1 MSRPQS
7 PSGATPPAE
16 AHHSDG
22 TPIDL
27 HLLAREVCVRYRAEF
42 PDEEERYGEAGIRW
56 CLHDNQYLL
65 AWAIQDARDET
76 VKLTDQVAWLAEI
89 LGSRGF
95 PRERLVRDLEIANE
109 VALVSEELGALAP
122 AAGRA
127 LRDAAASLRD

>member
-1 MSRPQS
+1 MSRPEP

-22 TPIDL
+22 TPIGL
-27 HLLAREVCVRYRAEF
+27 RPLAREVCVRYRAEF
-42 PDEEERYGEAGIRW
+42 PDEGERYGQAGIEW
-56 CLHDNQYLL
+56 CLHDNQYIL

-76 VKLTDQVAWLAEI
+76 VKLIEQVAWLAEI

-95 PRERLVRDLEIANE
+95 PIERLVRDLEIANE
-109 VALVSEELGALAP
+109 VALASEELGALAP

-127 LRDAAASLRD
+127 LQEAAASLRD